1 MKQSYARRGGRL
13 LLGFVAKRPI
23 HAIIQ
28 VSNRCNLTCGFCSF
42 WENPA
47 HKSDEL
53 TTADFEAISG
63 KLAEAGSLI
72 ISIEGGEPLLR
83 SDCVDIVRAFARY
96 HHPIM
101 FTNGWRVTPDIAKRL
116 WDAGL
121 DTCGVS
127 IDYPDARHDTH
138 RGKPGTLDA
147 ARRAIDILRDTAP
160 RGARQVFVMTVLM
173 HDNASAVADL
183 LALSASHGV
192 GHQIT
197 LISTGGAGRH
207 TRAQWTPKHG
217 IGADLLALKKRF
229 AHFMT
234 FTGYLEGIDAH
245 LAGNTRSPCWA
256 GERFLNIDHLGD
268 VSPCIEKLNLRAG
281 NIVREPW
288 SVISQRLRA
297 LEEPKTCTDCWT
309 SCRGFVEEM
318 SGVPRLRSWR
328 EFFTD
333 FTKQPASASDAT
345 KSPAPRARRTSDV
358 ARS

>member
-1 MKQSYARRGGRL
+1 LTRLSYARRGGRL
-13 LLGFVAKRPI
+13 LYGFVAKRPI
-23 HAIIQ
+23 HAIVQ

-47 HKSDEL
+47 RPADEL
-53 TTADFEAISG
+53 TTADFETISG

-72 ISIEGGEPLLR
+72 VSIEGGEPTLR
-83 SDCVDIVRAFARY
+83 PDIVNIVGAFARY

-101 FTNGWRVTPDIAKRL
+101 FTNGLRMTPELAHRL

-138 RGKPGTLDA
+138 RGKAGTLDA

-160 RGARQVFVMTVLM
+160 RGGRQVFVMTVLM
-173 HDNASAVADL
+173 HDNADTMPEM

-192 GHQIT
+192 GHQVT
-197 LISTGGAGRH
+197 MISTGGAGRH
-207 TRAQWTPKHG
+207 TRAQWIPLIG
-217 IGADLLALKKRF
+217 IGQRLLELKQRF
-229 AHFMT
+229 PHFMT
-234 FTGYLEGIDAH
+234 FSGYLEGIDAY
-245 LAGNTRSPCWA
+245 LAGTTRTPCWA

-268 VSPCIEKLNLRAG
+268 VSPCIEKLNLRVG
-281 NIVREPW
+281 NLIRDPW
-288 SVISQRLRA
+288 AVVSSRLGA

-318 SGVPRLRSWR
+318 SGPPSLRSWR
-328 EFFTD
+328 EFFGD
-333 FTKQPASASDAT
+333 FTKQP
-345 KSPAPRARRTSDV
+345 KVMRT
-358 ARS
+358 